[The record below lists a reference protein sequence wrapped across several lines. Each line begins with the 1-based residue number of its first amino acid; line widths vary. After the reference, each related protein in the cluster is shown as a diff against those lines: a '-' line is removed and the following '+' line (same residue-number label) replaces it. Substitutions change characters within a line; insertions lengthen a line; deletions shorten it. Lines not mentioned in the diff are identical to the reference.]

1 MGYGAARAGWAGPRR
16 ASPWADGSYARDD
29 WRAHTDP
36 AHSPYEVHHYD
47 GQWGVPHPAG
57 DREVSRGRYWAP
69 GAGHGAYRGDAAA
82 EYREFR
88 AREEEYR
95 ARYAEYWEYWEQQ
108 QQRHR
113 EYYHYF
119 FRHNQPDSQWPP
131 EPQGQAPYGAH
142 HGASD
147 YLRGA
152 QRGPQGRAG
161 ATEVYTGRGGPPAG
175 EASCEGP
182 SPAGDLLSDGARSP
196 PVVPDAR
203 WGGGQ
208 HFSPAWSAAGG
219 ARASDSPPTATLP
232 AEPEVSAATTGSAEQ
247 EGRQAGGQGRA
258 APEPCPI
265 PPALGEPIFF
275 GNGDS
280 LSLGGGGEDSSED
293 GEQPA
298 EWELTEEWKQRFEEQ
313 DRRRQKGSRGDAA
326 AARGGGVR
334 RGGGAGGGAA
344 EIPSLVEH
352 FEMAKLSE
360 AAARLSLLGELYG
373 ERGAAHVADLEA
385 EVDAAYD
392 EACGELQPPYWPCD
406 V

>member
-1 MGYGAARAGWAGPRR
+1 M
-16 ASPWADGSYARDD
+16 
-29 WRAHTDP
+29 
-36 AHSPYEVHHYD
+36 
-47 GQWGVPHPAG
+47 
-57 DREVSRGRYWAP
+57 
-69 GAGHGAYRGDAAA
+69 
-82 EYREFR
+82 
-88 AREEEYR
+88 
-95 ARYAEYWEYWEQQ
+95 
-108 QQRHR
+108 
-113 EYYHYF
+113 
-119 FRHNQPDSQWPP
+119 
-131 EPQGQAPYGAH
+131 
-142 HGASD
+142 
-147 YLRGA
+147 
-152 QRGPQGRAG
+152 
-161 ATEVYTGRGGPPAG
+161 
-175 EASCEGP
+175 
-182 SPAGDLLSDGARSP
+182 
-196 PVVPDAR
+196 
-203 WGGGQ
+203 
-208 HFSPAWSAAGG
+208 
-219 ARASDSPPTATLP
+219 
-232 AEPEVSAATTGSAEQ
+232 SAATTGSAEQ

-313 DRRRQKGSRGDAA
+313 DRRRQKGGRGDAA

-373 ERGAAHVADLEA
+373 ERGAVHVADLEA